1 MLDPVRLLE
10 SKKLGLPHPAADIRA
25 LVEGYMA
32 GAVPDYQMSAWLMAV
47 RLNGM
52 DDAETLAYTDALLHS
67 GITYSWDGLDRPV
80 VDKHSSGGVGDK
92 TSLVVVPLAVACGL
106 AMPKISGRGL
116 GLTGGTLDKLESIPG
131 MRLDLGEEELRAQI
145 EWVGGAI
152 VAQSAELVP
161 ADGLTYALREVTAS
175 TDSVPLIAASIMC
188 KKLATGAGTIV
199 LDVKC
204 GAGAFM
210 GDVAA
215 ARELA
220 TAMVGIGNGAGRT
233 VRAFVTAMDAPLGR
247 AVGHSLEVREALDT
261 LRGEGP
267 ADLVELALTV
277 VAALVRDS
285 GLRPTPRAARELAE
299 KKLGDGEAY
308 ERMEEMIAA
317 QGGDLEAFIA
327 SPAHAGKVRLAVT
340 AHEGGYVAATDADG
354 VALAVRQLGGGRL
367 KKTDEIDFGVGVV
380 LVGKPGDAVERG
392 GPLAEVYAADDDSAQ
407 AAAAR
412 LLEAIQ
418 ISSEKPVATP
428 LVLEQLGGAPQ

>member
-1 MLDPVRLLE
+1 MLDPVRVLE
-10 SKKLGLPHPAADIRA
+10 TKKLGRAHPSEDIRA
-25 LVEGYMA
+25 LVEGYVT
-32 GAVPDYQMSAWLMAV
+32 GVVPDYQMSAWLMAV

-67 GITYSWDGLDRPV
+67 GITYSWEDLDRPV

-92 TSLVVVPLAVACGL
+92 TSLVVAPLAVACGL

-116 GLTGGTLDKLESIPG
+116 GLTGGTESIPG
-131 MRLDLGEEELRAQI
+131 MRLDLDQAEFRAQI
-145 EWVGGAI
+145 GRVGCAI
-152 VAQSAELVP
+152 VAQSDELVP

-204 GAGAFM
+204 GSGAFM
-210 GDVAA
+210 ADAAA

-220 TAMVGIGNGAGRT
+220 AAMVRIGTGAGRT
-233 VRAFVTAMDAPLGR
+233 VRAFVTAMDAPLGA
-247 AVGHSLEVREALDT
+247 AVGHSLEVAEALDT

-267 ADLVELALTV
+267 ADLVELALTL

-285 GLRPTPRAARELAE
+285 GLRPAPRAARQLAE
-299 KKLGDGEAY
+299 EKLGDGAAY
-308 ERMEEMIAA
+308 AKMEEMIAA
-317 QGGDLEAFIA
+317 QGGDLAAFAQAPPHAEKTRRIA
-327 SPAHAGKVRLAVT
+327 T
-340 AHEGGYVAATDADG
+340 APEGGHIAGIDAEA
-354 VALAVRQLGGGRL
+354 VALTVRRLGGGRL
-367 KKTDEIDFGVGVV
+367 KKTDDIDPGVGVV
-380 LVGKPGDAVERG
+380 LAGGVGRAVERG
-392 GPLAEVYAADDDSAQ
+392 GPLAEVYAADDDAAR

-418 ISSEKPVATP
+418 ISPEKPATAP
-428 LVLEQLGGAPQ
+428 LVLDQLGGAPQ